1 MLLTA
6 QLKAMNLLAAKTDDA
21 EVDVPKPKIG
31 NVPEEL
37 TKKVNEGLGLVFFFV
52 TAVCVLGVLVVA
64 AQLALAHRNGEVGEK
79 LKALMAVLI
88 GCLIAGSASAIA
100 GFFF

>member
-6 QLKAMNLLAAKTDDA
+6 QLKALNFLAAK
-21 EVDVPKPKIG
+21 VPEPTIG
-31 NVPEEL
+31 NVPDDL

-52 TAVCVLGVLVVA
+52 TAACVLGVLIVA
-64 AQLALAHRNGEVGEK
+64 GSMALAHRNGELGEK
-79 LKALMAVLI
+79 LKGLMGVLI
-88 GCLIAGSASAIA
+88 ACLIAGSASAIA